1 MREDAMS
8 VTFPSPPS
16 DGLATLE
23 RGLRAIRTA
32 QQLDPRGGAAALV
45 VSPNSSALRPH
56 PVYELGL
63 DDLAAG
69 KGIEA
74 ARPVAWRYLLVSNG
88 QARQAAEVIPDPRG
102 GGSQFGALTTGFV
115 AGEEEALRVAD
126 QLPEI
131 KQGTYEIRA
140 LRAPA
145 LYVMAL
151 WLKDVD
157 GDDDRFIVMPPAF
170 PPVQSLYAYPTSDLL
185 AVLHQVAQQKAPM
198 ERNVTPS

>member
-1 MREDAMS
+1 MP

-16 DGLATLE
+16 DGSAALQ
-23 RGLRAIRTA
+23 RGLEAIRTGR
-32 QQLDPRGGAAALV
+32 QLDPRGGAAALA
-45 VSPNSSALRPH
+45 VSPNASAMRPY

-69 KGIEA
+69 RGIDA

-88 QARQAAEVIPDPRG
+88 RARQAAEIVPDRGG

-115 AGEEEALRVAD
+115 AGEEEALRLAE

-140 LRAPA
+140 LRVPA

-151 WLKDVD
+151 WLKDVQ

-170 PPVQSLYAYPTSDLL
+170 PPVQALHAYATRDLL
-185 AVLHQVAQQKAPM
+185 GVLHPMAKQKAPL
-198 ERNVTPS
+198 ERRVTPP